1 MYRKRVQYY
10 INQSRV
16 REWTFY
22 KDVFFIFC
30 GAILVAVSL
39 QLFLVKNYVID
50 GGVVGLSIMLSY
62 ITNLEVGL
70 LLLILN
76 IPFLILGYYYL
87 GRKFLLSSLYA
98 SLILSIGTYIL
109 EPFHEITNNPFLVI
123 ILGGILLG
131 MGVGLIIRF
140 GGCLDGTEVLA
151 ILFSKRSPFSIGQ
164 YILLFNIFIFGSSIF
179 ILGMRE
185 AFYSLAT
192 FFIAYRTIDSVI
204 VRN

>member
-1 MYRKRVQYY
+1 MYRERIYY
-10 INQSRV
+10 YEHQSRG

-22 KDVFFIFC
+22 EGIFFIFC
-30 GAILVAVSL
+30 GAVLVATSL

-50 GGVVGLSIMLSY
+50 GGIVGLSIMLSY
-62 ITNLEVGL
+62 TTHLEVGL

-87 GRKFLLSSLYA
+87 GRKFLISSLYA
-98 SLILSIGTYIL
+98 SFVLALGTYIL

-131 MGVGLIIRF
+131 LGVGLIIRF

-151 ILFSKRSPFSIGQ
+151 ILLSKQSPFSIGQ

-179 ILGMRE
+179 IFGLRE
-185 AFYSLAT
+185 ALYSLAT
-192 FFIAYRTIDSVI
+192 FLIAYKTIDSVI
-204 VRN
+204 VSN